1 MIMKRKILKIIFVIL
16 FVIILIVL
24 AAFLF
29 VTFFPSFGG
38 RVSKEDKAD
47 YEKRADNYADDK
59 FTYPAEWELE
69 GLSEDQIVSDNQTL
83 PRKNIPVE
91 TPEFADDPD
100 IDKVT
105 VTWFGHSNMLIQ
117 MHGMNIL
124 IDPVF
129 SERTSPVSF
138 VGPKR
143 FSELPLEID
152 DLPDIDIVVI
162 SHDHYDHLDM
172 DSIKALNAKS
182 ERFIVPLG
190 VENHL
195 ERWGVS
201 SDKITNTAW
210 WEETE
215 INGLTIACTPSRH
228 FSGRRIIDSDETL
241 WASWVFKDEY
251 HQIFESGDSG
261 YGGHFEE
268 IHNRYGDFELVMI
281 DCAQYNM
288 DWHYVHM
295 FPEESAL
302 AAEALG
308 AQTAMPIHWG
318 AYVLSSHPWDDP
330 AERFTAAAEK
340 LGITVITPKI
350 GETMTPENAEEYQ
363 DRWWRTIE

>member
-1 MIMKRKILKIIFVIL
+1 MIKKHKVLKIMLVIL
-16 FVIILIVL
+16 FVIILIAV

-29 VTFFPSFGG
+29 LTFFPSFGG

-47 YEKRADNYADDK
+47 YEKRAENYADGK
-59 FTYPAEWELE
+59 FTYPSEWALE
-69 GLSEDQIVSDNQTL
+69 GLSEDKIVSDKKTTPQD
-83 PRKNIPVE
+83 KIPVE
-91 TPEFADDPD
+91 VPEFADAPE
-100 IDKVT
+100 IDKIN
-105 VTWFGHSNMLIQ
+105 VTWFGHSSMLIQ

-138 VGPKR
+138 AGPKR
-143 FSELPLEID
+143 FSDLPIEIQ
-152 DLPDIDIVVI
+152 DLPDIDIVII

-172 DSIKALNAKS
+172 DSVKALNEKS
-182 ERFIVPLG
+182 ERFVVPLG

-195 ERWGVS
+195 KRWGVS
-201 SDKITNTAW
+201 SDKITNMSW
-210 WEETE
+210 WEETK

-228 FSGRRIIDSDETL
+228 FSGRKIIDSNETL

-268 IHNRYGDFELVMI
+268 IHNRYGDFDLVMT

-295 FPEESAL
+295 FPEESAM
-302 AAEALG
+302 AAETLG
-308 AQTAMPIHWG
+308 TEIAMPVHWG

-330 AERFTAAAEK
+330 AERFTNAAEK
-340 LGITVITPKI
+340 LGITVVTPRI
-350 GETMTPENAEEYQ
+350 GQTMTLENAEEYQ
-363 DRWWRTIE
+363 NRWWRTIK